1 MGAMRLAIV
10 GTGAIGSHL
19 LDAIQRGDAGRIEVV
34 AVADIPALA
43 DRVSAI
49 AAQVGATAYTDASAV
64 LGRQPDIVLEAAAPA
79 VVREHAARWLTG
91 GADVLPMS
99 VGALADPTL
108 LRDLAAAADRAG
120 RHVYVPTGAIGA
132 LDAVRA
138 AAIGGLDEV
147 ALRTTKPPRALRG
160 APYLVERGVDVDAVT
175 EPTVVFDGPASDAV
189 VGFPA
194 NLNVVAALSLAGIG
208 PDRTRVVL
216 VADPTG
222 ERNIHEITA
231 RGAFGELYLRLD
243 NRPTPG
249 NPKTSLLAP
258 LSALALLRRLS
269 SAVQIGS

>member
-1 MGAMRLAIV
+1 MRLAIV
-10 GTGAIGSHL
+10 GTGAIGGHL
-19 LDAIQRGDAGRIEVV
+19 LDAIGRGDAGPIQVV
-34 AVADIPALA
+34 ALADIPERADHVRELA
-43 DRVSAI
+43 AR
-49 AAQVGATAYTDASAV
+49 VGAAAHTDAADV
-64 LGRQPDIVLEAAAPA
+64 LRERPDVVLEAASPG
-79 VVREHAARWLTG
+79 VVREFGVRWLEG

-99 VGALADPTL
+99 VGALADPPL
-108 LRDLAAAADRAG
+108 LRDLAAAAERCG
-120 RHVYVPTGAIGA
+120 RHVYVPTGAIGG
-132 LDAVRA
+132 LDAIRA

-147 ALRTTKPPRALRG
+147 TLRTTKPPRALRG
-160 APYLVERGVDVDAVT
+160 APYLVAHGVDVDAVT
-175 EPTVVFDGPASDAV
+175 GPTVVFDGTATEAV

-222 ERNIHEITA
+222 ERNTHEINA
-231 RGAFGELYLRLD
+231 RGAFGELYVRLD

-269 SAVQIGS
+269 AAVQVGS